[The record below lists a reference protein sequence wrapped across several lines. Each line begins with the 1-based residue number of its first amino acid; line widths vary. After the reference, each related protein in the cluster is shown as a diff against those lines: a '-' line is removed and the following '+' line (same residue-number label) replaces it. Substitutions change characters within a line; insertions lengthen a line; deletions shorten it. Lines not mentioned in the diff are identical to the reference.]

1 MTAGAHLLIL
11 GLHLTLLAGLV
22 LSQCPVGFMRLSNTK
37 CTDIDECT
45 APVCGHHAAC
55 FNTNGSYYCQCD
67 PGFRTK
73 SRKVNFTLEICE
85 DINECTE
92 DRELCGPGAECKNTL
107 GSYFCT
113 CPTGFV
119 PSNGKEVFMAGL
131 GVTCE
136 GQKFSLTLSV
146 ITLLFTRRLSLST
159 RADRNECEAGLSIC
173 GSHATCIN
181 AKGSYSCVC
190 DPGFRLRSGDT
201 SFTESEGSC
210 EDEDECVRDPPVC
223 GRNGTCTNSFGTY
236 TCTCPPGFNNSGHG
250 PIPAPCSDV
259 DECLTHTSICGMGG
273 ACHNT
278 EGGYQCQCPPG
289 LTNYGSDRGKCV
301 ELTCKRFTPP
311 STPEQTAAG
320 LEQIFLLMR
329 NSCLVLSSGDS
340 PRGGGKPDGEMLL
353 ERLLSIIDD
362 LLSGGPLDSNQKV
375 TLFLGV
381 VEDALGLIGPL
392 LNSAHTRKASD
403 HTEVEFLV
411 ERGRSSPQGEI
422 SLSPSQ
428 HAHLDTHWE
437 TAADSTYPGFAVASL
452 LSFKGLESST
462 NSSFQGLR
470 RDRDHVRFVMDS
482 KVVTASVSNQ
492 HTKHLEKPVTFTF
505 SHLQEAPA
513 DGSHTCVYWDAEI
526 HGGAWS
532 EEGCNAT
539 QSNSTHTVC
548 TCTHLSSFAVLMA
561 LYDMKDSFQLQLIT
575 WVGLSISLVCLL
587 LSIITFSCVRSIQGT
602 RNTIHLHL
610 CISLFLANLLFL
622 AGISSTKNKVG
633 CACVAGLL
641 HFLFLAAFCW
651 MCLEGVQLYRMVV
664 LVFNTTL
671 RPRYLMA
678 AGYGLPAVIVAIS
691 AITNANGYGTDRHCW
706 LSLEGG
712 FIWSF
717 FGPVCIII
725 IVNSFFFMITV
736 WKLAEK
742 FNSLNPDLST
752 LRKIKAFT
760 ITAVAQLCVLGIMWI
775 FGSFQFEE
783 STLPMSYLFTI
794 FNSLQGALVF
804 LMHCL
809 LSKQVREEY
818 AMFLSRICTS
828 QKKKYP
834 DFSSNRSSNSQASKS
849 VQHTRES
856 QI

>member
-1 MTAGAHLLIL
+1 MTTGAHLLIL
-11 GLHLTLLAGLV
+11 GLQLILLAGLV
-22 LSQCPVGFMRLSNTK
+22 LSQCPVGFMRLSDKK
-37 CTDIDECT
+37 CADIDECT
-45 APVCGHHAAC
+45 DPVCGRDAKC

-73 SRKVNFTLEICE
+73 SRKVNFILEECQ
-85 DINECTE
+85 DVSECTE
-92 DRELCGPGAECKNTL
+92 DRELCGPNAECKNTQ

-113 CPTGFV
+113 CPAGFV
-119 PSNGKEVFMAGL
+119 PSNGEEVFMAGL

-136 GQKFSLTLSV
+136 
-146 ITLLFTRRLSLST
+146 
-159 RADRNECEAGLSIC
+159 DRNECEADHSVC

-190 DPGFRLRSGDT
+190 GPGFRRRSGNT
-201 SFTESEGSC
+201 SSTESEHSC
-210 EDEDECVRDPPVC
+210 E
-223 GRNGTCTNSFGTY
+223 
-236 TCTCPPGFNNSGHG
+236 
-250 PIPAPCSDV
+250 DV
-259 DECLTHTSICGMGG
+259 DECSTHTSICGMGG
-273 ACHNT
+273 VCHNT
-278 EGGYQCQCPPG
+278 EGSYQCQCLSG
-289 LTNYGSDRGKCV
+289 RTNYGSDTGKCV
-301 ELTCKRFTPP
+301 ELTCERFTPP
-311 STPEQTAAG
+311 STPEQTAVG
-320 LEQIFLLMR
+320 LQQIFLLMR
-329 NSCLVLSSGDS
+329 NSCLALSSGDS
-340 PRGGGKPDGEMLL
+340 PRGKGGKPNGEMLL

-375 TLFLGV
+375 TLLLGV

-392 LNSAHTRKASD
+392 LSSAHTRKASN

-411 ERGRSSPQGEI
+411 GRGRSSPQGEI
-422 SLSPSQ
+422 SLSSSQ

-437 TAADSTYPGFAVASL
+437 TAADSTYPGFAMASL

-462 NSSFQGLR
+462 NSSFQGLH
-470 RDRDHVRFVMDS
+470 RDHDHVRFLMDS
-482 KVVTASVSNQ
+482 KVVTVSVSNL
-492 HTKHLEKPVTFTF
+492 HTKHLKKPVTFTL

-513 DGSHTCVYWDAEI
+513 DGNRTCVYWDAEI

-548 TCTHLSSFAVLMA
+548 VCTHLSSFAVLMA

-610 CISLFLANLLFL
+610 CISLFLADLIFL

-671 RPRYLMA
+671 RSRYLMA
-678 AGYGLPAVIVAIS
+678 AGYGLPAAIVAIS

-752 LRKIKAFT
+752 LRKIKTFT
-760 ITAVAQLCVLGIMWI
+760 VTAVAQLCVLGIMWI
-775 FGSFQFEE
+775 FGSLQFEE

-828 QKKKYP
+828 QKKKYS
-834 DFSSNRSSNSQASKS
+834 DFSSNQSSNSQASKS
-849 VQHTRES
+849 VQHTGES